1 MENPER
7 LITIV
12 KTICEEIGRKC
23 IYDLFLTDKR
33 MVLIHKKSKLDT
45 NYGTIIGGVFGGTLG
60 AIFGTV
66 IKNASDSSKKS
77 KEPENTI
84 SLDDLLSIDKK
95 NCAVSSEKLKWVKV
109 TFYLI
114 KIIFCARAL

>member
-1 MENPER
+1 MLR
-7 LITIV
+7 LFV
-12 KTICEEIGRKC
+12 KKIGRKC

-66 IKNASDSSKKS
+66 IKKRLRFKY
-77 KEPENTI
+77 KE
-84 SLDDLLSIDKK
+84 
-95 NCAVSSEKLKWVKV
+95 
-109 TFYLI
+109 
-114 KIIFCARAL
+114 